1 MNTGLTVTCISA
13 NKKQTTFASFTKF
26 GNKYWTDCAG
36 NKSKPGYYFAFYD
49 KKDKVYIHK
58 IHNILSPTE
67 QPADMDWKP
76 KKPNK
81 KNILCFGKRL
91 MTIPW
96 EEWKNGIGKDAPYT
110 VGNYRMNQTTT
121 CPGFDCTRFIYAESA
136 IKEDEE
142 DEEEALILRRRKER
156 QAIQD
161 KEDEELIKIARAKK
175 MRKDIDPIRQ
185 TEIDSLNKDIARE
198 EAEIEKRKAT
208 IMELRIE
215 IEAVKSGTRDEE
227 LIRRATLT
235 PK

>member
-13 NKKQTTFASFTKF
+13 NKTHPTFVNFAKF

-36 NKSKPGYYFAFYD
+36 NKSKPGYYFVFVNGKYE
-49 KKDKVYIHK
+49 VYIYK
-58 IHNILSPTE
+58 IHIILSPTE

-96 EEWKNGIGKDAPYT
+96 EEWKNGIGKGAPYT

-142 DEEEALILRRRKER
+142 DEEDEEEALIMAEMERERNEMEAKMAQRLKE
-156 QAIQD
+156 
-161 KEDEELIKIARAKK
+161 AKAK
-175 MRKDIDPIRQ
+175 NQLK
-185 TEIDSLNKDIARE
+185 N
-198 EAEIEKRKAT
+198 
-208 IMELRIE
+208 
-215 IEAVKSGTRDEE
+215 V
-227 LIRRATLT
+227 
-235 PK
+235 